1 MSKKFFLTVA
11 VFAVI
16 ILAIG
21 YFFLTA
27 QPAAK
32 NSLINIPAALAPEA
46 ASSTQLSAVSSTNSE
61 IASPAVSET
70 ASSTDSAVIK
80 YQNNEY
86 GFIFLLPLSWQNYS
100 IVAEKWS
107 GQMID
112 SQAKLTGPKIL
123 IRHPEW
129 TVKNMR
135 QDIPIM
141 IFTSDQWKLIEQE
154 KLAVSAA
161 PIGPTELGHNDKY
174 VFALPARYN
183 FAFLPGF
190 EEVEQIMQN
199 NPLSIIGQD

>member
-27 QPAAK
+27 QPAVK

-46 ASSTQLSAVSSTNSE
+46 ASSTQPSAVSSTNSE

-199 NPLSIIGQD
+199 NPLSIIDQE

>member
-1 MSKKFFLTVA
+1 MSKKFFLLAA
-11 VFAVI
+11 VFIII

-21 YFFLTA
+21 YFFLTT

-46 ASSTQLSAVSSTNSE
+46 ASSSE
-61 IASPAVSET
+61 PVI
-70 ASSTDSAVIK
+70 ASSTVSNVASSTEVAVVK

-86 GFIFLLPLSWQNYS
+86 GFVFSLPLSWQNYS
-100 IVAEKWS
+100 IVIEKWN
-107 GQMID
+107 GQMLD

-129 TVKNMR
+129 TAKNMR

-141 IFTSDQWKLIEQE
+141 IFTSDQWKLVEQE
-154 KLAVSAA
+154 KIAVSAA

-190 EEVEQIMQN
+190 EEVEQIMQS
-199 NPLSIIGQD
+199 NPLSVIDQN